1 MQWMGLNNLRQ
12 LFIDF
17 FKEKSHMYL
26 KSFPLIPAD
35 DASLL
40 FINSGMAPMKKWFL
54 GQENPPKNR
63 VVTVQKCIRTSDL
76 DNVGKTDR
84 HGTFFE
90 MLGNF
95 SFGDYFKKEAI
106 FWAWEFVVDVLKMP
120 QDRLYVTVYEK
131 DYEAYNIWKDEVGLA
146 PAKIYKLGKDDNFW
160 EIGLGPCGPCSEIYF
175 DRGLEH
181 GCKKEDCG
189 PGCNCD
195 RFIEFWNLVFSQ
207 YNNKGNFQY
216 EDMAHKNI
224 DTGMGLERLACIFQG
239 VDNLFEVDTVRAILD
254 RVCSLAGVK
263 YKENKEK
270 DVLVRIITDHIRSIV
285 FLISDGVLPSNE
297 GRGYVL
303 RRLIRRAKNS
313 GRRLGIN
320 SLFFEDLVDVVV
332 SKNKEFYEKL
342 CDDAEYIKKVVRNE
356 EVNFENIL
364 KVGEEKACQLFNSLS
379 AGNKYENINIFS
391 KVEEAFNSFKSSA
404 NELFERLDSKIDR
417 NTLASFSNVEE
428 IKIIEQYFKKFECLN
443 NIYSEIG
450 IRNVYDISQLKGFVE
465 EIKNLISILRK
476 SSFSKD
482 DLSQIRNEL
491 KDFSNRC
498 RLIVNTTIDNF
509 KCYFDRWV
517 CNNDELSTKCKASAQ
532 RVCDSEYGSNM
543 EVIIKIYK
551 VFYESMPCN
560 LEENV
565 LQICAEDAFKLCDT
579 FGLPFDILKDMAI
592 KRGFTV
598 DEQGF
603 LNLMD
608 AQKKRAKKAA
618 SFADNAWVNEKD
630 YILEKFE
637 KTEFVGY
644 ETIQCVAKVLC
655 IISNG
660 EVVDAAFASDMVD
673 LIFNKTPFY
682 ATGGG
687 QVCDTGDILSVD
699 GDEIIANV
707 SSCVNKNSIFIHS
720 VNVLKSSIKVGD
732 EVILKVNL
740 KRRMLISKNHT
751 AAHLLQKVLK
761 ELYGD
766 HIRQAGQ
773 FIDDRRL
780 RFDFNN
786 FEAMKPEE
794 IKAVQDRM
802 NNIIT
807 QNLVVRTYEMEKEKA
822 KNMGAVALFNEKY
835 KDIVR
840 VVDIGSYSV
849 ELCGGTHVEKTGD
862 IGVFKILSEV
872 SVGSGVRRI
881 EAITSLEVL
890 NFANK
895 LEESVNAICSIFK
908 TNDYFDVADRV
919 KDLALKLDSTTKS
932 LNELK
937 LKICKNEFSKEVERG
952 LKSEGVFK
960 LAVFNNNILNKN
972 QLRVFADYIKQ
983 KSTNLI
989 TLIFSLYDNK
999 YSILVIC
1006 GAGAVKNG
1014 ADANNIVRRLGALAG
1029 GKGGGRKD
1037 FATAGVSNFDKAK
1050 EIELEFFN
1058 IVKNL

>member
-1 MQWMGLNNLRQ
+1 MGLNNLRQ

-17 FKEKSHMYL
+17 FKEKSHIYL
-26 KSFPLIPAD
+26 KSFPLIPVD

-76 DNVGKTDR
+76 ENVGKTDR

-131 DYEAYNIWKDEVGLA
+131 DYEAYNIWKDCIGL
-146 PAKIYKLGKDDNFW
+146 PPSKIYKLGKDDNFW

-181 GCKKEDCG
+181 GCKKEACG
-189 PGCNCD
+189 PGCDCD

-239 VDNLFEVDTVRAILD
+239 VDNLFEVDTVKVILD
-254 RVCSLAGVK
+254 KVCSLAGIA
-263 YKENKEK
+263 YKKNKEK

-285 FLISDGVLPSNE
+285 FLISDGVVPSNE

-313 GRRLGIN
+313 GERLGIK
-320 SLFFEDLVDVVV
+320 SLFFKDLVDVVV
-332 SKNKEFYEKL
+332 NQNKEFYEKL
-342 CDDAEYIKKVVRNE
+342 YSDAEYIKNVVQNE
-356 EVNFENIL
+356 EINFEKIL
-364 KVGEEKACQLFNSLS
+364 KIGAEKACQLFNSLS
-379 AGNKYENINIFS
+379 ANVKYENVFNNIFS
-391 KVEEAFNSFKSSA
+391 KVEEAFKNFKVSA
-404 NELFERLDSKIDR
+404 DELFESLDSKIDR
-417 NTLASFSNVEE
+417 NTLASLSNVEE
-428 IKIIEQYFKKFECLN
+428 IKTIEQYFRKFEDLN
-443 NIYSEIG
+443 NIYFEIG
-450 IRNVYDISQLKGFVE
+450 IRNVYDISQLEGFVG
-465 EIKNLISILRK
+465 EIKNLINILRK
-476 SSFSKD
+476 SGFSED
-482 DLSQIRNEL
+482 DLEQIRNEL

-509 KCYFDRWV
+509 KCYFDRWA
-517 CNNDELSTKCKASAQ
+517 CNNDELAVRCKSSAQ
-532 RVCDSEYGSNM
+532 KACDLESGGNM
-543 EVIIKIYK
+543 AVVIKIYK
-551 VFYESMPCN
+551 VFYGNIPYNSN
-560 LEENV
+560 ENA

-579 FGLPFDILKDMAI
+579 FGLPFDILKDMATR
-592 KRGFTV
+592 RGFEI

-603 LNLMD
+603 LKLMND
-608 AQKKRAKKAA
+608 QKKRAKEAA
-618 SFADNAWVNEKD
+618 HFADNAWVNEKN

-644 ETIQCVAKVLC
+644 ETIQCVSKLLC
-655 IISNG
+655 IFSNG
-660 EVVDAAFASDMVD
+660 EVVDSIASPAAAD
-673 LIFNKTPFY
+673 LIFDKTPFY

-707 SSCVNKNSIFIHS
+707 SACVNSNSLFIHS
-720 VNVLKSSIKVGD
+720 VNVLKGNVKVGD
-732 EVILKVNL
+732 TVILKVNL

-751 AAHLLQKVLK
+751 AAHLLQKALK
-761 ELYGD
+761 ELYGS

-773 FIDDRRL
+773 LIDDRRL

-794 IKAVQDRM
+794 IKTLQDRI
-802 NNIIT
+802 NNIIV
-807 QNLVVRTYEMEKEKA
+807 QDLVVRTYEMEKEKA
-822 KNMGAVALFNEKY
+822 KSMGAVALFNEKY

-840 VVDIGSYSV
+840 VVDVSGYSV
-849 ELCGGTHVEKTGD
+849 ELCGGTHVKKTGD
-862 IGVFKILSEV
+862 IGVFKILSEA

-895 LEESVNAICSIFK
+895 LEEAVSSICGIFK
-908 TNDYFDVADRV
+908 TNDYFNVADRV
-919 KDLALKLDSTTKS
+919 RDLVSKLDSKTKS
-932 LNELK
+932 LDELK
-937 LKICKNEFSKEVERG
+937 LKICEDEF
-952 LKSEGVFK
+952 LKTIESNLKTEGVFK
-960 LAVFNNNILNKN
+960 LAVFKNNTLNKK

-983 KSTNLI
+983 KSANLI

-999 YSILVIC
+999 YNILVVC
-1006 GAGAVKNG
+1006 AADAVKNG
-1014 ADANNIVRRLGALAG
+1014 ADANNIIKRLSAIVG

-1037 FATAGVSNFDKAK
+1037 FATAGVLNFDMAK
-1050 EIELEFFN
+1050 EIEAEFFN
-1058 IVKNL
+1058 IFRNF